1 MKSQKENSQVSSR
14 SWFVISLFLIFMFA
28 LLSRAVYLQLLSSK
42 YSKKGDEAGIGIVNV
57 SAHRGAIM
65 DRNGEQL
72 AISTPVDSI
81 WTEPR
86 KLLEEKNLQPLA
98 SLLNRSEQ

>member
-1 MKSQKENSQVSSR
+1 MKSQNENSKVFLR

-28 LLSRAVYLQLLSSK
+28 LFLRAIYLQLLPNT
-42 YSKKGDEAGIGIVNV
+42 YSKKGDVAGIGIVSV

-81 WTEPR
+81 WAIPR
-86 KLLEEKNLQPLA
+86 KLLKEKNLQKLVYGFQF
-98 SLLNRSEQ
+98 SLD

>member
-1 MKSQKENSQVSSR
+1 MKSQNENSKVFLR

-28 LLSRAVYLQLLSSK
+28 LFSRAVYLQLLPNT
-42 YSKKGDEAGIGIVNV
+42 YSKKGDVAGIGIVNV
-57 SAHRGAIM
+57 SAHRGSIM

-81 WTEPR
+81 WAIPR
-86 KLLEEKNLQPLA
+86 KLLKAIEKGKVYFALVI
-98 SLLNRSEQ
+98 